1 MAQAF
6 WVVVFVYQFAF
17 FFCVVGVVP
26 LGTHAAVGVAAGGVV
41 AVFVAVAAFQGGYAL
56 FLDEMR
62 CDHKVDHVKGA
73 DLDDVCVLQDSE
85 KKLTIILHI
94 ICLEENLLI
103 SILEVRIKLR
113 GGGKRSVLTFI
124 HFQPGG
130 RLRAANCP
138 PYAGWSLRHADPAE
152 CKSHRMTTQL
162 SMIISSPVSPQVSQ
176 IARLRSTTSPK

>member
-6 WVVVFVYQFAF
+6 WVVVFVYQFSF

-26 LGTHAAVGVAAGGVV
+26 LGTHAAEGVAAGGVV
-41 AVFVAVAAFQGGYAL
+41 AVFVAVAAFQGGYTL

-138 PYAGWSLRHADPAE
+138 LSGLVASPCRSCRMQVASHDNPAINDHFKSSFATSLTDCQTSLDH
-152 CKSHRMTTQL
+152 
-162 SMIISSPVSPQVSQ
+162 
-176 IARLRSTTSPK
+176 IA